1 MRQRLLPTAWV
12 LAILVASGGCAAPRI
27 LGRASIANE
36 AGAPGPVTAAPG
48 VTVNFIN
55 LAAAI
60 EESVVSVQTDAKGD
74 YRSPELTP
82 GKYQVEAMLPGYVIG
97 KTTVILSKHGS
108 KKAPFTLQ
116 KIREAKA
123 KSVKESERENIPTP
137 GEVKIGPPPR

>member
-1 MRQRLLPTAWV
+1 MRLRLVPTAWV
-12 LAILVASGGCAAPRI
+12 LTILVASGGCAAPRI
-27 LGRASIANE
+27 LGRASVVDE
-36 AGAPGPVTAAPG
+36 PGTPPAGTPAPG

-60 EESVVSVQTDAKGD
+60 DESVVSVQTDAQGR

-82 GKYQVEAMLPGYVIG
+82 GKYQVEAMLPGFVIG
-97 KTTVILSKHGS
+97 KTTVILGKHGS
-108 KKAPFTLQ
+108 KKAPFALK

-137 GEVKIGPPPR
+137 GEVKIGPPW